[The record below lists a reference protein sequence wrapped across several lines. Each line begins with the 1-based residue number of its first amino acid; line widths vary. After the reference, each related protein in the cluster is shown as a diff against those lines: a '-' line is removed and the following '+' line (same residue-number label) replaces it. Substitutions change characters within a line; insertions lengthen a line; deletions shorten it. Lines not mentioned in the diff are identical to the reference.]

1 MPGRYRAGV
10 PGQREIQVRD
20 PVPGIV
26 RGDPGPD
33 PLPPD
38 ADVRVMSCP
47 ARLRCHLR
55 RQVRGLVLCVRCRP
69 VPCHLECC
77 DDVAD
82 GAGTGAEGA
91 VTRAGAIAALEVPP
105 HDPVAG
111 HPAVGA
117 GQQQAG
123 CFGAGQ
129 PADVLTGYWG

>member
-1 MPGRYRAGV
+1 MMSDALRASAASRGPGGAAPRVHGEPEDLIPQGGGV
-10 PGQREIQVRD
+10 
-20 PVPGIV
+20 
-26 RGDPGPD
+26 
-33 PLPPD
+33 
-38 ADVRVMSCP
+38 S
-47 ARLRCHLR
+47 RLI
-55 RQVRGLVLCVRCRP
+55 GLVLLVRCRP

-91 VTRAGAIAALEVPP
+91 VTQAGAIAALEVPP